1 VELKPEIKANVFE
14 KEIEIIL
21 LHWYIQGML
30 LV

>member
-21 LHWYIQGML
+21 LHWYIQGM
-30 LV
+30 